1 MDRAPIAPST
11 GISKDE
17 TNPFSSHEET
27 DLFDGKLTKWYCK
40 GHGEKEG
47 GDYLGPFKGQSAATT
62 MKETTNCRMYS
73 RFKGVNIK
81 KKKKGVNMRGK
92 KKDILESTN
101 TTVAQSISEFYIY
114 SCCKKTPQKP
124 KFYLLSFI
132 NTLKY

>member
-81 KKKKGVNMRGK
+81 KKKKRREYERK
-92 KKDILESTN
+92 KK
-101 TTVAQSISEFYIY
+101 
-114 SCCKKTPQKP
+114 KT
-124 KFYLLSFI
+124 S
-132 NTLKY
+132 